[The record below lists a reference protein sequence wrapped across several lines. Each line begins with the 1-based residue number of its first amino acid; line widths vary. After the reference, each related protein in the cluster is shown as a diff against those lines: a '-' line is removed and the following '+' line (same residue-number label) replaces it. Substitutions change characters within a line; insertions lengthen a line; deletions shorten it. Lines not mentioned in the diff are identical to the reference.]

1 MVITAGLAASAVL
14 LIAAGLALVVAGLRT
29 TPEVPP
35 VRRTTPPA
43 FVQSFTGARLPPR
56 TRTRHRAVLAVAV
69 AAGLVSWLTTGWL
82 AATLLLPAAAIVLPR
97 LLTPAASGTDL
108 ARLAALE
115 QWVRGLSGLLVA
127 GAGIEQAIHASIES
141 APPAI
146 RDPVR
151 SLSARLR
158 AQVPTERALR
168 AFADDVDDATG
179 DLVASALILGARRRE
194 GGLAAVLEDFAA
206 SVADEVRMRQ
216 AVEADRAKPRN
227 TARWVTA
234 ISLSVIAALFVM
246 TDYMDPYREGA
257 GQLVLIGLLS
267 AFVASLAWMRRLS
280 AGTPTPRFLIGE
292 EEA

>member
-1 MVITAGLAASAVL
+1 VRSLTGAGL
-14 LIAAGLALVVAGLRT
+14 
-29 TPEVPP
+29 TPRA
-35 VRRTTPPA
+35 RR
-43 FVQSFTGARLPPR
+43 
-56 TRTRHRAVLAVAV
+56 RHQILLAVAA
-69 AAGLVSWLTTGWL
+69 AAGVITWLVTGWL
-82 AATLLLPAAAIVLPR
+82 TATLLLPAAAVVVPR
-97 LLTPAASGTDL
+97 LLTPAPSGTDV

-127 GAGIEQAIHASIES
+127 GAGIEHAIRASIES

-146 RDPVR
+146 EDHVR
-151 SLSARLR
+151 ALSARLR

-168 AFADDVDDATG
+168 AFADDLDDATG
-179 DLVASALILGARRRE
+179 DLVAAALILGTRRRE

-227 TARWVTA
+227 TARWVTG
-234 ISLSVIAALFVM
+234 ISLAVIAALFVM

-257 GQLVLIGLLS
+257 GQLILIGLLS

-280 AGTPTPRFLIGE
+280 AGTPTPRFLVQEHGT
-292 EEA
+292 